1 MYIAKVERISKSN
14 NSKNSVKKFIINN
27 NGKEL
32 GVSNID
38 YTIKD
43 PLGKSYCVYNSVMLC
58 NSSDSKK
65 NNNN

>member
-38 YTIKD
+38 YIIKH
-43 PLGKSYCVYNSVMLC
+43 PTENKSYCVYNSVMLC

-65 NNNN
+65 K